1 MSTKLFTQT
10 LKEARRDALVNHY
23 IASHDFGAY
32 AEKINTADDL
42 YEYLLLDTKISD
54 QVKTSHLSEAVGS
67 LQLYI
72 HRAMEGY
79 DGELI
84 NNDEVKK
91 WFTQDAFLYNWDRY
105 NKRYSTWAGKEKL
118 RFYAGNYVEPSLRR
132 GKTELFKTL
141 EASLEMGKLTEEQIY
156 DSVIKYVWD
165 YQELADLSYISSC
178 SGDNGDIYYIGRHEG
193 HPVRYCWRKAKLDKN
208 ESPKDWTEWHAI
220 DIKGDVAIDGVI
232 FPSFRKN
239 RLYIYWYSEGLTQGS
254 DGETETVVYYNEQV
268 IEKNETWRVTKKE
281 LLESKFIPTLAAT
294 SENDNIGI
302 ASIPISLWKENELE
316 CIDQAYDEVSG
327 KMRFLCR
334 DADKNIYLNTFSIYG
349 KIKLSPFKNG
359 HPYYISKR
367 LDGLIGTSFAQKY
380 SLAMDEFGWAYIDY
394 LIKDE
399 GLLEKTFRYNVKY
412 DEKTYLS
419 KESGKNNIEYTA
431 KSIKSLTPVKSLFR
445 PEHITYSPDRKHA
458 SAKGGTNGGYVNF
471 EVEIDPDGKSYT
483 VTCNYNSEPILVVS
497 TSNRIEPGESKS
509 LKIHG
514 SGDIRIALTTT
525 LTFCFLSLDIQETSN
540 EVDVWDI
547 VPTKYG
553 VVDNSERTFVP
564 PKKSS
569 CPALGFGSIKHNYPK
584 FDLTTYLADKDS
596 TNIFDYLYR
605 YALQGPLQIGGMA
618 AFNGHNGM
626 YLWEIF
632 FHIPFLAAT
641 RFATE
646 QRFDEAERWYK
657 YIFNSA
663 GYRDEDGA
671 VLTGLDG
678 NPRYW
683 NCYPLQKD
691 SAWDALAD
699 MPTSTDP
706 DVIAAADP
714 MHYKLAIFLHTLDF
728 LIVRG
733 DAAYRLLERDT
744 MTEAKMYYV
753 QAQQLLGPRPDIP
766 VTNTWPNPNPT
777 LASEAGSIGT
787 PLSNEGPMTFGQWLS
802 DGDYNEMGDGHFLP
816 PYNDVLLAYWDKLEL
831 RLYNLRHNLSL
842 DGQPLN
848 LPLFATP
855 VDPKEL
861 HRQQSG
867 GDGIQGD
874 TAAGRQGGIG
884 WRYTLLA
891 EHARTAVSQL
901 MQFGASLQNSL
912 ECQDSEK
919 LTLLMQTQQ
928 VSVLKQQQNIAQ
940 KNLESLNASLTALHT
955 GRASA
960 ELRKAHYTNLIN
972 GDLSAAE
979 IAGLALRSASM
990 VSNGIAAVT
999 VIGAGIASAL
1009 PNTFGLANGGGDFGA
1024 PVHALFQSAQAT
1036 AVTLDQS
1043 AGISEVTGG
1052 YQRRTEEW
1060 ALQRDIAEKEVEQ
1073 MDAQIDSLRQQMTMA
1088 QKQIV
1093 LNEMEAANAQA
1104 LYDLQ
1109 SSRFTGQALYNWMV
1123 GRLSALYY
1131 QLYDATIP
1139 VCLQAKAALE
1149 QELGRGRTD
1158 GLFQTP
1164 VWNDLWQGLLAGEG
1178 LNVELQKLGNVWL
1191 EHSAKGLEATR
1202 TVSLARQRG
1211 EVNGNLN
1218 SVIDHVL
1225 TGKADT
1231 PSHGVT
1237 LALNGDGMFS
1247 AELDLAELGLN
1258 ASYNMKNK
1266 ARYIKSVAV
1275 TLPTLLEPYQDIEAT
1290 LQLGNEVATL
1300 SHGMNDNGRF
1310 VTNFDDSRFL
1320 PFEGADPTSGK
1331 LTLNIFH
1338 VQDNGAQRATVEN
1351 LSDVVFHL
1359 HYILRDKA

>member
-79 DGELI
+79 DGEPI
-84 NNDEVKK
+84 DNDEVKK

-118 RFYAGNYVEPSLRR
+118 RFYAGNYIDPTLRIN
-132 GKTELFKTL
+132 KTELFKDL
-141 EASLEMGKLTEEQIY
+141 ENHLNQGKLTTESAENALRAYLASFDKYTSIEYLSTGIANTERTRLYFTGRLNDQYYWREVRLDKPLDGASKPVYWGCWQPLPATIKAPIDDKVVMLGCPYGAYCLWRAMETTQDSGSTTQDVEVSYCWVMRRDGKWEQHEPPIQLSLTIAINGWNPVKPEPAEFNNY
-156 DSVIKYVWD
+156 FYVR
-165 YQELADLSYISSC
+165 YFANY
-178 SGDNGDIYYIGRHEG
+178 DIY
-193 HPVRYCWRKAKLDKN
+193 A
-208 ESPKDWTEWHAI
+208 
-220 DIKGDVAIDGVI
+220 
-232 FPSFRKN
+232 
-239 RLYIYWYSEGLTQGS
+239 QGS
-254 DGETETVVYYNEQV
+254 VKWNDSERELTVNMRDYPYVYNTLGLAVCKLKKDSGGVYTLEEKLLSVGKGETKS
-268 IEKNETWRVTKKE
+268 IK
-281 LLESKFIPTLAAT
+281 IP
-294 SENDNIGI
+294 
-302 ASIPISLWKENELE
+302 
-316 CIDQAYDEVSG
+316 
-327 KMRFLCR
+327 F
-334 DADKNIYLNTFSIYG
+334 
-349 KIKLSPFKNG
+349 
-359 HPYYISKR
+359 
-367 LDGLIGTSFAQKY
+367 
-380 SLAMDEFGWAYIDY
+380 
-394 LIKDE
+394 KDE
-399 GLLEKTFRYNVKY
+399 GLYGLCGWQKNGDIDASKPLLMSRDNASPNAWEFGSFLINNKLYTTLVNGAYHFTVNAPFLPGTLSAWLE
-412 DEKTYLS
+412 D
-419 KESGKNNIEYTA
+419 GIET
-431 KSIKSLTPVKSLFR
+431 LQ
-445 PEHITYSPDRKHA
+445 
-458 SAKGGTNGGYVNF
+458 
-471 EVEIDPDGKSYT
+471 
-483 VTCNYNSEPILVVS
+483 NYNNQATVATNAQWFFNNGIL
-497 TSNRIEPGESKS
+497 G
-509 LKIHG
+509 G
-514 SGDIRIALTTT
+514 DAFSG
-525 LTFCFLSLDIQETSN
+525 
-540 EVDVWDI
+540 
-547 VPTKYG
+547 PYG
-553 VVDNSERTFVP
+553 
-564 PKKSS
+564 
-569 CPALGFGSIKHNYPK
+569 
-584 FDLTTYLADKDS
+584 
-596 TNIFDYLYR
+596 
-605 YALQGPLQIGGMA
+605 Q
-618 AFNGHNGM
+618 

-632 FHIPFLAAT
+632 FHIPFLIAT
-641 RFATE
+641 RLQAE
-646 QRFDEAERWYK
+646 QRFEEAERWYK
-657 YIFNSA
+657 YIFSSA
-663 GYRDEDGA
+663 GYRDEDGT
-671 VLTGLDG
+671 VLTGEDG

-683 NCYPLQKD
+683 NCYPLQQD
-691 SAWDALAD
+691 SAWDALTD
-699 MPTSTDP
+699 MPASTDP

-714 MHYKLAIFLHTLDF
+714 MHYKLAMFLHTLDF
-728 LIVRG
+728 LIVKG

-753 QAQQLLGPRPDIP
+753 QAQKLLGPRPDIP

-842 DGQPLN
+842 DGQPLS

-861 HRQQSG
+861 QRQQSG

-891 EHARTAVSQL
+891 DYARTAVSQL
-901 MQFGASLQNSL
+901 MQFGASLQNAL
-912 ECQDSEK
+912 ERQDSEK

-928 VSVLKQQQNIAQ
+928 VSVLKQQQSIAQ
-940 KNLESLNASLTALHT
+940 KNLDSLNASLTALHT

-979 IAGLALRSASM
+979 IAGLTLRSASM

-1009 PNTFGLANGGGDFGA
+1009 PNTFGMAIGGGDFGA
-1024 PVHALFQSAQAT
+1024 PIHALFQSAQAT

-1060 ALQRDIAEKEVEQ
+1060 VLQRDIAEKEVEQ
-1073 MDAQIDSLRQQMTMA
+1073 MDAQIDSLHQQMTMA

-1109 SSRFTGQALYNWMV
+1109 SSRFTGQALYNWMA

-1149 QELGRGRTD
+1149 QELGHGRTD

-1202 TVSLARQRG
+1202 TVSLASQRG

-1218 SVIDHVL
+1218 NAIDHVL

-1331 LTLNIFH
+1331 LTLTIFH
-1338 VQDNGAQRATVEN
+1338 VQDKGTQRATVEN

-1359 HYILRDKA
+1359 RYILRDKA